1 MLQLTIFVIN
11 HDLRIQ
17 LASLYFQLFTFSI
30 VSFSFSG
37 LYLKIKEKQMDCVII
52 FQIFYL
58 VFINILLFLTI
69 FNVISFECEDSHI
82 GFLIPLINLILN
94 NIICLIFGIKL
105 LGLIKESL
113 KDGYN
118 PNYSTSLIINQQQP
132 NYPST
137 F

>member
-1 MLQLTIFVIN
+1 M
-11 HDLRIQ
+11 
-17 LASLYFQLFTFSI
+17 Y
-30 VSFSFSG
+30 
-37 LYLKIKEKQMDCVII
+37 CVII